1 MDKIRISSDD
11 SSLYDIKSI
20 AYSGE
25 NLLVIEFNSAIP
37 ASFGD
42 FVAMTESD
50 TVYAEFN
57 GYDTVYKRED
67 NVITLSNNGSFYTEQ
82 PKIPISEDPV
92 ELTDEQKAEIE
103 RQNKINEINQKISAI
118 DAEFKTLDYIGIK
131 IATGRATVDEY
142 KDDIA
147 RMRELADEKNKL
159 ENELKELQEVKD
171 NG

>member
-11 SSLYDIKSI
+11 SGLYDIKSI

-42 FVAMTESD
+42 IVAMTESGSI
-50 TVYAEFN
+50 YAEFN
-57 GYDTVYKRED
+57 GYSTVYRTEG
-67 NVITLSNNGSFYTEQ
+67 NIITLSNDESFYTESTT
-82 PKIPISEDPV
+82 PIVEEPV

-103 RQNKINEINQKISAI
+103 KQNKINEINQKISVI
-118 DAEFKTLDYIGIK
+118 DAEFKTLDYVGIK
-131 IATGRATVDEY
+131 IATGRATIDEY

-147 RMRELADEKNKL
+147 RMNQLADEKNEL